1 MKTLLTIAQQ
11 NEFLANN
18 WQFETLTHAWSTAGY
33 GNSKI
38 LDQHDN
44 VIAKRTGCGYDRFGA
59 TLGDVIETLFAEEIY
74 KLADKTRNKKAQKN
88 RQPSKEYY
96 GLFFNF
102 NEKRAY
108 LDGACGDSCM
118 RKILEKIGFR
128 LVFIKDIDQGR
139 KGYTIYQLQPLKGC
153 K

>member
-11 NEFLANN
+11 KDFLSKN
-18 WQFETLTHAWSTAGY
+18 WEYETLTHAWSTAGY

-38 LDQHDN
+38 LDQNDN
-44 VIAKRTGCGYDRFGA
+44 VVAKRTGCGYDRFGA
-59 TLGDVIETLFAEEIY
+59 VIGDVIEKLFADEVY
-74 KLADKTRNKKAQKN
+74 QLANKTRNKKARKTY
-88 RQPSKEYY
+88 QPSKDFY

-102 NEKRAY
+102 NEKRAW

-118 RKILEKIGFR
+118 RKILEKIGFK

-139 KGYTIYQLQPLKGC
+139 KGYTVYQLQPLMGK
-153 K
+153 